1 MDNANTPA
9 PAAAAPEQQSADAK
23 SAATAAGAER
33 ARVKGILCH
42 AEAKGRAGLAEH
54 LAYDTDMSVEQ
65 AAGCWLLAA
74 APREQD
80 ARLDADT
87 ALDRLMANEQQP
99 NVDAAAG
106 ADKPNKAQA
115 IASAW
120 SKATGAKL
128 Q

>member
-1 MDNANTPA
+1 
-9 PAAAAPEQQSADAK
+9 
-23 SAATAAGAER
+23 
-33 ARVKGILCH
+33 
-42 AEAKGRAGLAEH
+42 
-54 LAYDTDMSVEQ
+54 
-65 AAGCWLLAA
+65 
-74 APREQD
+74 
-80 ARLDADT
+80 
-87 ALDRLMANEQQP
+87 MANEQQP